1 MTAPCKRCDEL
12 GDTLAMLIESS
23 NQLQRRY
30 LVALDALHEAEKDA
44 QHWKAVVGQRKEAK
58 WADSTRAISLL
69 VEWMLMDGGH
79 EVEVSRV
86 GKYFTARLTAHDGAV
101 TKFLGHGE
109 SLIGAIFDCH
119 ERSKQ

>member
-30 LVALDALHEAEKDA
+30 LVALDALHEAETDA

-58 WADSTRAISLL
+58 
-69 VEWMLMDGGH
+69 
-79 EVEVSRV
+79 
-86 GKYFTARLTAHDGAV
+86 
-101 TKFLGHGE
+101 
-109 SLIGAIFDCH
+109 
-119 ERSKQ
+119 